1 MLTITDDGGR
11 QVRRMEIDKSPGLRR
26 VAWNLRGDPPPQA
39 ATPQGGRG
47 AAGGGQGGFG
57 GRGGN
62 LGALAAAGRYTATLG
77 KKVGETV
84 TPIGTPQ
91 VFRVIPQDDGVDL
104 SHE

>member
-1 MLTITDDGGR
+1 MD
-11 QVRRMEIDKSPGLRR
+11 IDKAPGLRR

-47 AAGGGQGGFG
+47 AGGAGGQGGFG
-57 GRGGN
+57 GRGGPAP
-62 LGALAAAGRYTATLG
+62 GPLATAGRYTATLG

-91 VFRVIPQDDGVDL
+91 VFRVIPVQQ
-104 SHE
+104 